1 MTRVQA
7 LVLSLEK
14 ESLSIIAQAR
24 VEATIT
30 CSVIESYRM
39 ENDVLNQRPP
49 DVIFA
54 DLISDLKRVGHP
66 AVG

>member
-1 MTRVQA
+1 
-7 LVLSLEK
+7 
-14 ESLSIIAQAR
+14 
-24 VEATIT
+24 
-30 CSVIESYRM
+30 M